1 MQYLRESQKGFERV
15 DRESGVIHGVKV
27 LGPKSRNG
35 RIYDDEAIRRAMPM
49 YENAVVN
56 LNHQRFKPGEAPAD
70 RPIQDRWGVLKN
82 VRYFEG
88 SLFADLHYIK
98 SHPMTEQLI
107 EAAER
112 FPDTFG
118 LSHDAAGDERVVDGE
133 RRVVEVYD
141 VRSVDVVAD
150 PATNDGLFESH
161 QRGKAM
167 KSIRQFVE
175 GYNPKSKQDMAVKEC
190 IAEGMD
196 EYPDVGA
203 MPMEEGQM
211 QEEDGG
217 VKAAF
222 KAVMMRILDDETL
235 DTAGKL
241 SKLKSIMMAADKA
254 MEAIGGEEAS
264 MLPDSEGGMGGEMDA
279 ADEEETIGQMTME
292 ESVKKRIREL
302 KNKNTA
308 LTEQLDRERCRMQ
321 LLESNADVTE
331 VRLKALMAVDA
342 KDRPELLKTFAGKQG
357 KRPERSGSILKESGH
372 LSEYPKDQK
381 EFKRLLG

>member
-1 MQYLRESQKGFERV
+1 MKYLRESQKGFERV
-15 DRESGVIHGVKV
+15 DRESGVIHAVKV

-35 RIYDDEAIRRAMPM
+35 RIYDDEAIRKAVPM
-49 YENAVVN
+49 YEGAVVN
-56 LNHQRFKPGEAPAD
+56 LNHQRFKPGEPVQD

-88 SLFADLHYIK
+88 SVYADLHYIK

-118 LSHDAAGDERVVDGE
+118 LSHDAAGDERVVNGE

-167 KSIRQFVE
+167 KKKFRSIVE
-175 GYNPKSKQDMAVKEC
+175 SIKASDLQECMKE
-190 IAEGMD
+190 AMS
-196 EYPDVGA
+196 EYPEMGDSEIELSDDA
-203 MPMEEGQM
+203 S
-211 QEEDGG
+211 EEDGIG
-217 VKAAF
+217 SAF
-222 KAVMMRILDDETL
+222 KLAMMKVLDDESM

-241 SKLKSIMMAADKA
+241 AKLKAIMQAKDKA
-254 MEAIGGEEAS
+254 MEAMKTATES
-264 MLPDSEGGMGGEMDA
+264 MKAENDSMKAENA
-279 ADEEETIGQMTME
+279 KME
-292 ESVKKRIREL
+292 ESVKRLSED
-302 KNKNTA
+302 
-308 LTEQLDRERCRMQ
+308 LTKAKGDLDRERCRA
-321 LLESNADVTE
+321 LLVESQAEITE
-331 VRLKALMAVDA
+331 VRLKALLALTESE
-342 KDRPELLKTFAGKQG
+342 RPELAKTFSDKRGA
-357 KRPERSGSILKESGH
+357 RPERSGSVLKESEQ
-372 LSEYPKDQK
+372 LTEYPKDHK